1 MESQESLTK
10 KTNLRKYRSKTYISL
25 FHNLSQSSSKENNVI
40 LETSHIGQSR
50 QSQRDRAEEGRAGV
64 ARGAVPQRRRLGLD
78 EDDAMVALTE

>member
-40 LETSHIGQSR
+40 LEKRQKDQQNRIQVSEIHHGIYGQMIFYRVIETIQWIG
-50 QSQRDRAEEGRAGV
+50 
-64 ARGAVPQRRRLGLD
+64 RLFNKRC
-78 EDDAMVALTE
+78 